1 MKQFKYIVFILVTMI
16 LSSCSMTKKVPEG
29 EYLLNKFTIKSDNK
43 AIDKTLLEDF
53 VRQKPNS
60 KIPLIGRA
68 RLGIYNYSGDTTK
81 WLNRFIQKRLGQ
93 PPVIFSARS
102 TAQSASQI
110 QKELS
115 NQGYLRAEVDTT
127 LQVKG
132 KEGKEMQVTYNITSR
147 TPYKVRTSEHQ
158 IENHETIARI
168 LSYTKPSSPVKPG
181 ILFDRSIIEEER
193 ERKTTLLRNLG
204 YYNLSKENIYYK
216 ADTTGHDHQV
226 DLFLSLRQT
235 ADTLSLSRYRFRD
248 ITIVSGYDVLDEN
261 NEEYF
266 ENPDTVYSKG
276 LTFVHGK
283 NNFLRKSMLR
293 RNTYLRPGRF
303 YSDQVVSRTFS
314 AFNSTG
320 AISKTDIELFPVT
333 EDGMN
338 FVDAKITLAPSNLHW
353 FEAAI
358 DGTNSAGDLGIA
370 PSIAYKHQNIFNG
383 AELLSIKLR
392 GAYEFVNGK
401 SSSSIAHKNYYEYG
415 IETSLSFPQFLFPW
429 LKSSWREI
437 PTASTQITLGV
448 NNQHRS
454 EYTRQFFNA
463 TYTFHWSTKRG
474 RLNHSF
480 DLIDINYV
488 RMPSTSEEFKDL
500 LENNPVLA
508 ETYKDQLIQR
518 TGYTV
523 SYTWGRARTY
533 PRNTF
538 TVRGSLDVAGYL
550 PRLVETLGGTKKNK
564 EGYAELLGIA
574 YAEYFKTDLSFTHTR
589 AFNKRQSLAYRIF
602 LGVANP
608 YGNSDLLPYEKRYF
622 SGGANSVRG
631 WSTRELGPGSFK
643 PVEGVTTFVNQ
654 AGDIKFDIGIEY
666 RNKVSDL
673 FELAGFI
680 DGGNIWTMKDYEGQ
694 EGGVFKF
701 NKFYKEIAASYG
713 VGLRV
718 DLSFLLLRL
727 DFGMKAYDP
736 SRDEGDR
743 FIMFKPK
750 FSRDFAWHFAIGY
763 PF

>member
-1 MKQFKYIVFILVTMI
+1 MKYFRFLIYVLMIIFIY
-16 LSSCSMTKKVPEG
+16 SCSMTKKVPEG
-29 EYLLNKFTIKSDNK
+29 EYLLNDFSIKSDNK
-43 AIDKTLLEDF
+43 SIDKVLLEDF

-60 KIPLIGRA
+60 SIPLIGRA
-68 RLGIYNYSGDTTK
+68 RLGIYNYSGDTVK
-81 WLNRFIQKRLGQ
+81 WLNRFIQKKLGQ
-93 PPVIFSARS
+93 PPVIFSVRS

-127 LQVKG
+127 LEVKG
-132 KEGKEMQVTYNITSR
+132 KEGKEMKVTYNITSR
-147 TPYKVRTSEHQ
+147 LPYKVRGVEHQ
-158 IENHETIARI
+158 IEDNETIARI
-168 LSYTKPSSPVKPG
+168 LSYTKRSSPVKSG
-181 ILFDRSIIEEER
+181 ILFDRSVIDEER
-193 ERKTTLLRNLG
+193 VRKTNILRNLG
-204 YYNLSKENIYYK
+204 YYNLSKESIFYK
-216 ADTTGHDHQV
+216 ADTTGHDHGV

-235 ADTLSLSRYRFRD
+235 ADTLSLNRYRFRD

-266 ENPDTVYSKG
+266 ENPDTTYKKG
-276 LTFVHGK
+276 ITVVHGK
-283 NNFLRKSMLR
+283 NKFLRNSMLR
-293 RNTYLRPGRF
+293 RNNYLQPGRF
-303 YSDQVVSRTFS
+303 YSDMAVSRTFS
-314 AFNSTG
+314 AFNGTG
-320 AISKTDIELFPVT
+320 AIRKTDIELSPVS

-383 AELLSIKLR
+383 AELFSVKLR
-392 GAYEFVNGK
+392 GAYEFVNNN
-401 SSSSIAHKNYYEYG
+401 SSSIAHKNYYEYG

-429 LKSSWREI
+429 LKTSWREI

-463 TYTFHWSTKRG
+463 TYTFRWSTKRG
-474 RLNHSF
+474 RLNHSL

-488 RMPSTSEEFKDL
+488 RMPSISTEFQDL
-500 LENNPVLA
+500 LDRTPVLKA
-508 ETYKDQLIQR
+508 TYENQLIQR
-518 TGYTV
+518 TGYSVT
-523 SYTWGRARTY
+523 YTWGRMRGY
-533 PRNTF
+533 PRNSF
-538 TVRGSLDVAGYL
+538 TVRGSVDVAGFL
-550 PRLVETLGGTKKNK
+550 PRLVETLGGTKDND
-564 EGYAELLGIA
+564 EGRAELLGIA
-574 YAEYFKTDLSFTHTR
+574 YAEYFKTDLSFSQTR
-589 AFNKRQSLAYRIF
+589 TFNKQQSFAYRIF

-631 WSTRELGPGSFK
+631 WSTRELGPGSYK
-643 PVEGVTTFVNQ
+643 PIEGVTSFVNQ
-654 AGDIKFDIGIEY
+654 TGEIKFDASIEY

-680 DGGNIWTMKDYEGQ
+680 DAGNIWTIKDYEGQ

-713 VGLRV
+713 LGLRI

-736 SRDEGDR
+736 SRDEGKR